1 MDHRKRRQ
9 RRRGS
14 RILRKV
20 RIAVL
25 VSGGGTNLQALI
37 DSCQRGAVN
46 GEIAVVISDRENAY
60 ALERARNHGIKAVYI
75 DRRQE
80 AGRLMEELRKHDI
93 ELVVLAGYLTILD
106 ISVVKAYEGRIINIH
121 PSLIP
126 AFCGKGFY
134 GEKVHKAAI
143 EYGVKVSGATV
154 HFVDEGTDS
163 GPIILQEPVRVL
175 EGDTAELLAARVLE
189 VEHRLLTEAV
199 RLFCEGRLRIEGR
212 IVNVVKEE
220 V

>member
-1 MDHRKRRQ
+1 LQ
-9 RRRGS
+9 
-14 RILRKV
+14 KV

-25 VSGGGTNLQALI
+25 VSGGGTNLQTII
-37 DSCQRGAVN
+37 DAVSAGNIN

-60 ALERARNHGIKAVYI
+60 ALERAKKFGIKAVYI
-75 DRRQE
+75 DRKNCAE
-80 AGRLMEELRKHDI
+80 RLMDELQNMNT
-93 ELVVLAGYLTILD
+93 ELVILAGYLTILD
-106 ISVVKAYEGRIINIH
+106 RELVRAYEGRIINIH

-134 GEKVHKAAI
+134 GEKVHKAAV

-163 GPIILQEPVRVL
+163 GPIILQESVPVFA
-175 EGDTAELLAARVLE
+175 EDTAETLDARVLE
-189 VEHRLLTEAV
+189 VEHRILTEAV

-212 IVNVVKEE
+212 KVKVVSEE